1 MLKTNQIFFLLIFC
15 ISLALTG
22 QIYAANTSIP
32 PEQNKIIIPDELENI
47 WDPEKYISLEEV
59 KPGMEAYCLTE
70 YSISGI
76 EKFGL
81 EIIDTVKDLDIGRDV
96 ILVKGTDEEFIR
108 TGPVAGCSGSPVYI
122 EGRLAGALAYTWS
135 YSTEPLYA
143 ATPIEDMFRID
154 QGTRNF
160 SSGPKTLVYDFSKP
174 INFEQVHNKYKN
186 LLSRQTRSVAGL
198 NPLPCPLITS
208 GLSVEVSE
216 QLKAI
221 AEPMGF
227 MIVAGGSGSI
237 ENAGDYEDIKL
248 APGGCLG
255 VPLVNGDIKLSTM
268 GTVTEVIGDKVY
280 GFGHLLLGYGQIDLP
295 MSTGRVHTIVSNIS
309 TSFKLASVLK
319 TVGALRIDEATGV
332 IGQIGAIP
340 KTIPLIIHIDH
351 YNDSKQRTYNC
362 ELVYNELVTP
372 SYLQMAV
379 NGAAL
384 QSGDLPPE
392 HMIEYEFNIG
402 LEDTEVISFK
412 NVSTDMAFSEM
423 SNEYIS
429 AVNLLMNNPF
439 KKADIQSID
448 CNIRIIPE
456 NISSTIWSVDLSDS
470 TVKAGDSID
479 IVVILESYLGGKKRY
494 QLQMD
499 VSENLKPGKYELII
513 CGSRA
518 YEQFL
523 SKTVPH
529 RFLAQSM
536 PTLIEALNNALSI
549 DRGRLYCMLV
559 MPPDGII
566 LEKSE
571 LPNLPATKTMI
582 LQDTK
587 RTINITPYRSWI
599 EKSIQTNTIT
609 TNRETFSITVEQ

>member
-1 MLKTNQIFFLLIFC
+1 MLKTNQIFFLLIFY

-22 QIYAANTSIP
+22 QIHAANTSAS
-32 PEQNKIIIPDELENI
+32 PEQNKIIPDELENI
-47 WDPEKYISLEEV
+47 WDPEKYISFEEV

-76 EKFGL
+76 EKFNL
-81 EIIDTVKDLDIGRDV
+81 DIIDTVKDLDIGRDV

-143 ATPIEDMFRID
+143 ATPIEDMLRID
-154 QGTRNF
+154 QGIRNF
-160 SSGPKTLVYDFSKP
+160 SSSQKTLVYDFSKP
-174 INFEQVHNKYKN
+174 INLEQVQRKYEN
-186 LLSRQTRSVAGL
+186 LLTGKTRSVAGL

-208 GLSVEVSE
+208 GLSAEVSE
-216 QLKAI
+216 QLNAM

-227 MIVAGGSGSI
+227 MIVAGGGGSI
-237 ENAGDYEDIKL
+237 ENTRDYEDIKL
-248 APGGCLG
+248 APGSCLG
-255 VPLVNGDIKLSTM
+255 VPLVNGDIKLSVM
-268 GTVTEVIGDKVY
+268 GTVTEVTGDKVY

-295 MSTGRVHTIVSNIS
+295 MSTGIVHTIVSNLS
-309 TSFKLASVLK
+309 TSFKLASVLE
-319 TVGALRIDEATGV
+319 TVGALRIDESSGV
-332 IGQIGAIP
+332 IGQIGAVP
-340 KTIPLIIHIDH
+340 KTIPLTIKIDN

-362 ELVYNELVTP
+362 ELVYNQLLTP

-392 HMIEYEFNIG
+392 HTIEYEFNID
-402 LEDTEVISFK
+402 LENTKAISFK
-412 NVSTDMAFSEM
+412 NVSTDLAFSEM
-423 SNEYIS
+423 SNECLG
-429 AVNLLMNNPF
+429 AVTLLLNNPF
-439 KKADIQSID
+439 KRADIQSID
-448 CNIRIIPE
+448 CNVRIAPE

-479 IVVILESYLGGKKRY
+479 IAVILELYLGGKKRY
-494 QLQMD
+494 MLQMD
-499 VSENLKPGKYELII
+499 IPENLDPGKYELIV

-523 SKTVPH
+523 AKTVPY

-549 DRGRLYCMLV
+549 ERDRLYCMLV
-559 MPPDGII
+559 MPPDGIV

-571 LPNLPATKTMI
+571 LPDLPATKTMI

-587 RTINITPYRSWI
+587 RTLNITPYRNWI
-599 EKSIQTNTIT
+599 EKSIQTDTIT
-609 TNRETFSITVEQ
+609 TNREVFSITIEK